1 MPDTKIISGD
11 KLGVPLLH
19 QWDERWADKTYY
31 YSGSNTGNTIA
42 ASACG
47 PTSFTMIARWYG
59 VDIFPPEA
67 CDFASDNGCHVS
79 GGTTHEFFAKAAE
92 NWNFSMEQVGDRETV
107 IQTLQ
112 RGYPVIASHGPGMF
126 TGRGHFIVYAQ
137 LVGNDGLI
145 VNDPNQGCGPNRN
158 GDDYIFKLED
168 VLNDGGVSDWWIPTK
183 DHSGCQPA
191 MANQSPK
198 GGKTAAS
205 QTGASQS
212 GYKGFRIIP
221 VGPNMVRIIKLPEK
235 KCYAEPIYPDYVTVS
250 DTVPK
255 WVLDATTGYEN
266 QQLAEA
272 QGEKIS
278 NGDAPEKAPN
288 GTNYQEN
295 DIKYLIEHNGIT
307 REEAIKILEKDD
319 KYTRKIKWNTDG
331 TYNIDQTD
339 KKESNN
345 GGEKTNA

>member
-1 MPDTKIISGD
+1 MPDTKKNNQKENAPQDNSFGEKVVAHAREKYVGKYTYQLGASGEGSTLDCGLFTQLCYKEAVNVELGSRCADAQMINLRNSGGILFEDQSAVIAGDLVFYKHTYNCSTDEDCGVTHVGICVNTEMQIDCGSSCGVSEREYLSYEKFFGRLNANAIALGSNVKTISGTPGGAGT
-11 KLGVPLLH
+11 K
-19 QWDERWADKTYY
+19 
-31 YSGSNTGNTIA
+31 S
-42 ASACG
+42 
-47 PTSFTMIARWYG
+47 
-59 VDIFPPEA
+59 
-67 CDFASDNGCHVS
+67 SD
-79 GGTTHEFFAKAAE
+79 
-92 NWNFSMEQVGDRETV
+92 
-107 IQTLQ
+107 
-112 RGYPVIASHGPGMF
+112 
-126 TGRGHFIVYAQ
+126 
-137 LVGNDGLI
+137 
-145 VNDPNQGCGPNRN
+145 
-158 GDDYIFKLED
+158 
-168 VLNDGGVSDWWIPTK
+168 
-183 DHSGCQPA
+183 
-191 MANQSPK
+191 
-198 GGKTAAS
+198 
-205 QTGASQS
+205 
-212 GYKGFRIIP
+212 KGFRIIP
-221 VGPNMVRIIKLPEK
+221 VGSNMVRIIKLPEK
-235 KCYAEPIYPDYVTVS
+235 KCYAEPIYPDYVTIS